1 MRPGTTQ
8 DLVELEIARLGDQG
22 DGVGTLDGMLL
33 HVPWTLPGERVR
45 ARRVGRHA
53 LPVEWLV
60 RAPDRAA
67 SQCPHFGGCG
77 GCTLQHLAP
86 DRYRALK
93 RDRVVTAL
101 ARAGLHDP
109 VIGEMIATPPGR
121 RRRAVFA
128 ARHQDDAIALGFNGR
143 MSHQV
148 IDMTAC
154 AILRPELMRLLP
166 ELRGLLG
173 ALAPRRATLDLTA
186 TLSETGVDLLIAG
199 LPAPERRAR
208 ESLAA
213 FTRDHL
219 ARLSVRNDKVADV
232 IAISRTPV
240 LHFGGVAV
248 EPPPG
253 AFLQATAE
261 GEAAI
266 VAAVREGIGKAPRI
280 ADLFAGCGTL
290 TFPLAADAKVH
301 AVDGATDQT
310 AAIESALRRA
320 SLSGRV
326 TTERRDLERRPLLP
340 DELKRYDAVVFD
352 PPFAGAAA
360 QAAQLARSGVKRI
373 VGVSCNPAT
382 FARDAATL
390 AAGGYRLE
398 RVTPIDQFLWS
409 PHVEVVG
416 VFVKR

>member
-8 DLVELEIARLGDQG
+8 DLVELQITRLGDQG
-22 DGVGTLDGMLL
+22 DGIAMLDGTVM

-45 ARRVGRHA
+45 ARRADMLAV
-53 LPVEWLV
+53 PVDWLV
-60 RAPDRAA
+60 HASDRA
-67 SQCPHFGGCG
+67 QPHCPHFGQCG

-86 DRYRALK
+86 DRYRTLK

-101 ARAGLHDP
+101 ARAGLHDQ
-109 VIGEMIATPPGR
+109 VIGDLVIIPPES
-121 RRRAVFA
+121 RRRATFA
-128 ARHQDDAIALGFNGR
+128 ACRQDGAIVLGFNER

-148 IDMTAC
+148 IDVTAC
-154 AILRPELMRLLP
+154 AILRPELMQLLP
-166 ELRGLLG
+166 GLRALMQ
-173 ALAPRRATLDLTA
+173 ALARSAALDVTVTLT
-186 TLSETGVDLLIAG
+186 ETGLDLLIAG
-199 LPAPERRAR
+199 LHQPGLKTSQRITEFAHQHAIARVSMQAGRAAALVAMHRAP
-208 ESLAA
+208 L
-213 FTRDHL
+213 
-219 ARLSVRNDKVADV
+219 
-232 IAISRTPV
+232 

-253 AFLQATAE
+253 AFLQASAE

-266 VAAVREGIGKAPRI
+266 VAAVREGIGKARRI

-290 TFPLAADAKVH
+290 TFPLAAHAQVH
-301 AVDGATDQT
+301 AVDGAQDQI
-310 AAIESALRRA
+310 AAIEAALRRA

-340 DELKRYDAVVFD
+340 DELKRFDAVVFD

-360 QAAQLARSGVKRI
+360 QAAQLARSTVKRI
-373 VGVSCNPAT
+373 IGVSCNPAT

-390 AAGGYRLE
+390 AAGGYRLA

-409 PHVEVVG
+409 PHVELVG
-416 VFVKR
+416 VFARR